1 MVIPLAMRV
10 IKRGTKQRKRSKEKE
25 QFKRK
30 QQKLDVMRQRR
41 IKVAVK
47 VALKVNTELSHDI
60 DSLHFSTSPKLTFL
74 PLYFRL
80 VQQSIKG

>member
-10 IKRGTKQRKRSKEKE
+10 IKRGTKQEKRSRGKEL
-25 QFKRK
+25 FKKK
-30 QQKLDVMRQRR
+30 QQKLDVKRHKR

-60 DSLHFSTSPKLTFL
+60 DSLHFSLL
-74 PLYFRL
+74 P
-80 VQQSIKG
+80 S